1 MLLQTID
8 QFYEAALLPELW
20 PTACESLAREVDAT
34 TATIFAIDEQGGHR
48 FVCTPNIREG
58 ILRFSSDPRRLDNPR
73 PGRALE
79 RFPFTFTR
87 ELDLLT
93 EDELET
99 DVVLHEFIRPA
110 GMNWS
115 VGCAFQE
122 PTGHMI
128 MFDLLRRTG
137 MDHYSDVEIAHLNAL
152 KPDLARA
159 VFLASRLAFSEARAM
174 ATTLSSLGLAA
185 VVLGAG
191 LNVLAM
197 NEEAEALAP
206 RISAGPFDRLILE
219 SKATATLVKTAFSA
233 LASSTDGAV
242 QSFPMISSEGLEPLI
257 LHLLPV
263 RRSAHDVFGRGLA
276 LLVVTSPGKKTA
288 PDMRVLSGLF
298 DLTPAEGKVA
308 RELAR
313 GNSLEEIATAHN
325 VSVETVRTHVKSIFA
340 KTGSNRQPEL
350 VAMLLGLSAP

>member
-1 MLLQTID
+1 MFLQTID

-20 PTACESLAREVDAT
+20 PTACEALAREVNAT
-34 TATIFAIDEQGGHR
+34 TATIFAIDEHGGHR

-58 ILRFSSDPRRLDNPR
+58 IVRFSSDPRRFENPR

-79 RFPFTFTR
+79 KFPFTFTR

-93 EDELET
+93 REELEQ
-99 DVVLHEFIRPA
+99 DVVLNEFIRPA
-110 GMNWS
+110 GMTWS
-115 VGCAFQE
+115 AGCAFQE
-122 PTGHMI
+122 PTGHLI

-137 MDHYSDVEIAHLNAL
+137 MDHYSDAEIAHLNAL
-152 KPDLARA
+152 KPDLARS
-159 VFLASRLAFSEARAM
+159 VFLASRLAFSEAKAM

-197 NEEAEALAP
+197 NEQAEALAP
-206 RISAGPFDRLILE
+206 RISAGPFDRLVLE
-219 SKATATLVKTAFSA
+219 SKATAALVKTAFAA
-233 LASSTDGAV
+233 LASSTNGAV
-242 QSFPMISSEGLEPLI
+242 QSFPMASSDGLEPLI

-263 RRSAHDVFGRGLA
+263 RRSAHDVFGRGMA
-276 LLVVTSPGKKTA
+276 LLIVTTPGKRSA

-313 GNSLEEIATAHN
+313 GKSVEDIATLHG
-325 VSVETVRTHVKSIFA
+325 VTVETVRTHVKSIFA

-350 VAMLLGLSAP
+350 VALLLGLSPP

>member
-20 PTACESLAREVDAT
+20 PTACEALAKEVNAT
-34 TATIFAIDEQGGHR
+34 TATIFAIDEHGGHH

-58 ILRFSSDPRRLDNPR
+58 ILRFSTDPRRLENPR
-73 PGRALE
+73 PARALE

-87 ELDLLT
+87 ELALLT
-93 EDELET
+93 MEELEQ
-99 DVVLHEFIRPA
+99 DVVLNEFIRPA

-128 MFDLLRRTG
+128 MFDLLRRMG
-137 MDHYSDVEIAHLNAL
+137 MDHYSDAEIAHLNAL
-152 KPDLARA
+152 KPDLARS

-191 LNVLAM
+191 MTVLAM
-197 NEEAEALAP
+197 NEEAAALAP
-206 RISAGPFDRLILE
+206 RICAGPFDRLVLE
-219 SKATATLVKTAFSA
+219 NKATTALIKTAFSA
-233 LASSTDGAV
+233 LASSAKGAV
-242 QSFPMISSEGLEPLI
+242 QSFPMTSSDGLEPLI

-276 LLVVTSPGKKTA
+276 LLIVTTPGKKTA

-298 DLTPAEGKVA
+298 DLTPAEGKAA

-313 GNSLEEIATAHN
+313 GKSLEEIATLHN
-325 VSVETVRTHVKSIFA
+325 VTVETVRTHVKSIFA

-350 VAMLLGLSAP
+350 VALLLGLSAP